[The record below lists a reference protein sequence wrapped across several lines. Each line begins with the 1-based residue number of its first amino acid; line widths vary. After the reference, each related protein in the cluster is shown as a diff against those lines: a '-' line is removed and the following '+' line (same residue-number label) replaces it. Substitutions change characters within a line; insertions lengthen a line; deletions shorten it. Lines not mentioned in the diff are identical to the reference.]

1 MWGGYVVIPQF
12 CTATLSLNYYVPN
25 VVNLQAIT
33 GAQATPTTTTAPTGD
48 MLDPRR
54 RGVA

>member
-1 MWGGYVVIPQF
+1 
-12 CTATLSLNYYVPN
+12 

-33 GAQATPTTTTAPTGD
+33 GAQATPTTAPTGD

-54 RGVA
+54 RGLA

>member
-1 MWGGYVVIPQF
+1 MIDVIR

-33 GAQATPTTTTAPTGD
+33 GAQATPTATTAPTGD

-54 RGVA
+54 RGLA